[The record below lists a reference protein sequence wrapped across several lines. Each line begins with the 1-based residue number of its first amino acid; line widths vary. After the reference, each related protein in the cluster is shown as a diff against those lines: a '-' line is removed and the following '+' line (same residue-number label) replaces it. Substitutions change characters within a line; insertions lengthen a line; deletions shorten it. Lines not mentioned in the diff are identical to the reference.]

1 MGMPNMSI
9 TTMEEIKENLVNYL
23 FKWRK
28 QIAIGGVVVAI
39 LMLFTIINK
48 VTPNNSAWLQ
58 GNWTNQSV
66 NYSFKAQ
73 NKNFTDWTIKR
84 KGALAL
90 KKARVAVNSTKKEVV
105 MTDDGNTIEYH
116 AIRTGRKQL
125 RLEIVRD
132 GKKKSLVELNKE

>member
-1 MGMPNMSI
+1 MSI
-9 TTMEEIKENLVNYL
+9 TTIEEIKENLVNYL

-28 QIAIGGVVVAI
+28 QITIGGVVVAI
-39 LMLFTIINK
+39 LLLFTIINK

-90 KKARVAVNSTKKEVV
+90 KKARVAVNSTKKGSRYDRRREHDRISRDSNR
-105 MTDDGNTIEYH
+105 TKAIE
-116 AIRTGRKQL
+116 IRNSER
-125 RLEIVRD
+125 RE
-132 GKKKSLVELNKE
+132 KEKLSRTE

>member
-1 MGMPNMSI
+1 MPNMSI

-90 KKARVAVNSTKKEVV
+90 KKARIAVNSTKKEVV

-132 GKKKSLVELNKE
+132 GKKTSLVELNKE

>member
-1 MGMPNMSI
+1 MSI

-66 NYSFKAQ
+66 NYSFNAQ

-90 KKARVAVNSTKKEVV
+90 KKARIAVNSTKKEVV

-132 GKKKSLVELNKE
+132 GKKTSLVELNKE

>member
-1 MGMPNMSI
+1 MSI
-9 TTMEEIKENLVNYL
+9 TTIEEIKENLVNYL

-39 LMLFTIINK
+39 LVLFTIINK

-116 AIRTGRKQL
+116 VIRTGRKQL

>member
-1 MGMPNMSI
+1 MSI
-9 TTMEEIKENLVNYL
+9 TTMEEIKENLVTYL

-28 QIAIGGVVVAI
+28 QIAIGGGVVAI

-90 KKARVAVNSTKKEVV
+90 KKARIAVNSTKKEVV

-132 GKKKSLVELNKE
+132 GKKTSLVELNKE

>member
-1 MGMPNMSI
+1 MSI

-58 GNWTNQSV
+58 GNWTYQSV

-90 KKARVAVNSTKKEVV
+90 KKARIAVNSTKKEVV

-132 GKKKSLVELNKE
+132 GKKTSLVELNKE

>member
-1 MGMPNMSI
+1 MSI
-9 TTMEEIKENLVNYL
+9 TTIEEIKENLVNYL

-28 QIAIGGVVVAI
+28 QITIGGVVVAI
-39 LMLFTIINK
+39 LLLFTIINK

-90 KKARVAVNSTKKEVV
+90 KKRES
-105 MTDDGNTIEYH
+105 
-116 AIRTGRKQL
+116 
-125 RLEIVRD
+125 RLIPLKR
-132 GKKKSLVELNKE
+132 KSL

>member
-1 MGMPNMSI
+1 MSI
-9 TTMEEIKENLVNYL
+9 TTIEEIKENLVNYL

-39 LMLFTIINK
+39 LVLLTIINK

-116 AIRTGRKQL
+116 VIRTGRKQL

>member
-1 MGMPNMSI
+1 MSI

-90 KKARVAVNSTKKEVV
+90 KKSENR
-105 MTDDGNTIEYH
+105 G
-116 AIRTGRKQL
+116 
-125 RLEIVRD
+125 
-132 GKKKSLVELNKE
+132 

>member
-1 MGMPNMSI
+1 MPNMSI

-90 KKARVAVNSTKKEVV
+90 KKARIAVNSTKKEVI

-132 GKKKSLVELNKE
+132 GKKTSLVELNKE

>member
-1 MGMPNMSI
+1 MPNMSI
-9 TTMEEIKENLVNYL
+9 TTIEEIKENLVNYL

-39 LMLFTIINK
+39 LVLLTIINK

-116 AIRTGRKQL
+116 VIRTGRKQL